1 MRTSTDQHRVTGR
14 TPVSV
19 QWRGRPDAAGASRTR
34 RRELLATHLRQVLD
48 GEPSVDV
55 WWDTLSLSAQT
66 VEAMVDTA
74 EYDRVVADLQS
85 RGLRVDEVT
94 DRQVV

>member
-1 MRTSTDQHRVTGR
+1 MRTPDHPHGVTGR
-14 TPVSV
+14 MPVSV
-19 QWRGRPDAAGASRTR
+19 QWRGRSNAVAGRTR
-34 RRELLATHLRQVLD
+34 RKEVLVTQLHRVLD

-66 VEAMVDTA
+66 VEATVDPA
-74 EYDRVVADLQS
+74 EFDRVVADLQS
-85 RGLRVDEVT
+85 HGLRVDEVT

>member
-1 MRTSTDQHRVTGR
+1 MRTSTAHRRVPGR

-19 QWRGRPDAAGASRTR
+19 QWRGRPDTGVSRARRAEALAG
-34 RRELLATHLRQVLD
+34 HLRAVLD
-48 GEPSVDV
+48 AEPSVDV

-66 VEAMVDTA
+66 VEALVDTA
-74 EYDRVVADLQS
+74 EFDRVVADLHSQ
-85 RGLRVDEVT
+85 GLRVDEVI

>member
-1 MRTSTDQHRVTGR
+1 MRTPTDRHRVTGR

-19 QWRGRPDAAGASRTR
+19 QWRGRPDARASRTR
-34 RRELLATHLRQVLD
+34 RRESLATHLRQVLD

>member
-1 MRTSTDQHRVTGR
+1 MRTPTDQHRVTGR

-19 QWRGRPDAAGASRTR
+19 QWRGRPDAGASRTR

-66 VEAMVDTA
+66 VEVMVDTA

-85 RGLRVDEVT
+85 RGVRVDEVT
-94 DRQVV
+94 DRQAV

>member
-1 MRTSTDQHRVTGR
+1 MRTTTDRHRVTGR

-19 QWRGRPDAAGASRTR
+19 QWRGRPDAGGTRTR
-34 RRELLATHLRQVLD
+34 RREVLATQLRQVLD
-48 GEPSVDV
+48 GQPSVDV

-66 VEAMVDTA
+66 VEVMVDTA
-74 EYDRVVADLQS
+74 EFDRVVADLQS
-85 RGLRVDEVT
+85 RGLRVDEVS